1 MSDTFHPAP
10 AAELL
15 TEAWQSGS
23 LLKELPQS
31 CRPQTIDQGYDIQ
44 DQLIANLGE
53 PVVGWKLGV
62 GSPKGKAQAG
72 IKRAIAGRVLKS
84 RLFKDGDT
92 IRMSNRAPVTVEFE
106 IAYVLGRDVAPSE
119 RLTDPLAAVAAT
131 HVAFE
136 FVLARFVDRRAVGW
150 PSFTADD
157 AGFSALVLGPQA
169 SSDEVAAI
177 RRSIVVAD
185 GDMYKAKAAT
195 GEDAIDPTVALGEM
209 FDHARDRGLTLLR
222 GTIVSTGTQSMPFNT
237 SGASTLITAR
247 FEGGTLSARLAAPM
261 GA

>member
-1 MSDTFHPAP
+1 MSNTFHPAP

-31 CRPQTIDQGYDIQ
+31 CRPQTVDQGYDIQ

-72 IKRAIAGRVLKS
+72 ITLAIAGRVLKS

-92 IRMSNRAPVTVEFE
+92 IRMPNQAPVTVEFE
-106 IAYVLGRDVAPSE
+106 IAYVLGRDVAPGES
-119 RLTDPLAAVAAT
+119 LADPLAAVAAT

-136 FVLARFVDRRAVGW
+136 LVLARFVDRRAVGW
-150 PSFTADD
+150 PSFTADN
-157 AGFSALVLGPQA
+157 AGFNALVLGPEV

-177 RRSIVVAD
+177 RRSIVVAE
-185 GDMYKAKAAT
+185 GDIDKAKTAT
-195 GEDAIDPTVALGEM
+195 GEDAIDPVMALGEM
-209 FDHARDRGLTLLR
+209 FHHARDRGLTLSN

-237 SGASTLITAR
+237 SGASTFVTAR
-247 FEGGTLSARLAAPM
+247 FAGGTLSARLAVPM